1 MILRRFRLH
10 VLVRVV
16 LLAATLAATCVSAV
30 IGNWIAFGVVAVVSA
45 YQVRLLVTYVEKTN
59 RDLARLLDA
68 IRYSDFSQGFTSGGR
83 GSRYLE
89 LTNAMSAVMDDF
101 RAARAEK
108 EEGYRFLETVM
119 RHIGT
124 GLISFDSSG
133 KVKLINTA
141 AKRLLRI
148 NSLGD
153 IKSLDSVSPTLRAK
167 VQEIEFGEKD
177 VLTLEA
183 GGDKLQLSIYATG
196 FKAKNELY
204 KVVSLQDIGG
214 ELDAA
219 EALAWS
225 KLTRVLTHEIVNS
238 VAPISSLASTA
249 STLLEEVPADG
260 GGAVETMT
268 DVRGAVGT
276 IARRSQGLLR
286 FVNEYRKLTRVPTP
300 VMGVFPVSDLFDVV
314 LGLFKSD
321 AEASGISIIT
331 SIQPGTLELTA
342 DRDLTEQALI
352 NVVKNGIRAVSGR
365 VGAEVRLEAH
375 IDDRSRAVIEVIDNG
390 VGIIEEAMDQLF
402 VPFFTTHKDGSGI
415 GLALVREIMRQHG
428 GTVSASSVPGER
440 TVFRLRF

>member
-10 VLVRVV
+10 VVVRVLLLTATV
-16 LLAATLAATCVSAV
+16 IAVCMIALMDLYVVAGVVGLAA
-30 IGNWIAFGVVAVVSA
+30 I
-45 YQVRLLVTYVEKTN
+45 YQVRQLIRYVEKTN

-83 GSRYLE
+83 GSKYLE
-89 LTNAMSAVMDDF
+89 LTTALGAVMDDF
-101 RAARAEK
+101 REARAEK
-108 EEGYRFLETVM
+108 EEGYRYLETVM
-119 RHIGT
+119 RHVGT
-124 GLISFDSSG
+124 GLISFDSAG
-133 KVKLINTA
+133 QVKLINAA
-141 AKRLLRI
+141 AKRILRI
-148 NSLGD
+148 NRLSDVNALTE
-153 IKSLDSVSPTLRAK
+153 VSPVLLDK
-167 VQEIEFGEKD
+167 LLKIEFGAKD
-177 VLTLEA
+177 VVTVESR
-183 GGDKLQLSIYATG
+183 GDKLQLSIYATG
-196 FKAKNELY
+196 FKARNELY

-249 STLLEEVPADG
+249 STLLEDIPTDAKA
-260 GGAVETMT
+260 AVETMT

-300 VMGVFPVSDLFDVV
+300 QISVFPVRDLLDVV
-314 LGLFKSD
+314 IGLFQTD
-321 AEASGISIIT
+321 AAAGNVTIHT
-331 SIQPGTLELTA
+331 SIKPETLELTA

-352 NVVKNGIRAVSGR
+352 NVVKNAMRAVSGER
-365 VGAEVRLEAH
+365 DPEVRIEAF

-415 GLALVREIMRQHG
+415 GLALVREIMRQQG
-428 GTVSASSVPGER
+428 GTVTASSVPGER
-440 TVFRLRF
+440 TVFRMRF